1 MKFRQEGNE
10 FMLASYSG
18 DAFSVTIP
26 PCHHEL
32 PVTRIGPKAFLSCKN
47 IVELTLPDSI
57 TEIGDWT
64 FAHMKNLKK
73 LTLPKRQLTF
83 GKSVFLDC
91 GQLSQILITE
101 DNSDNPGTGYLLASA
116 VTLLNN
122 IALCRP
128 DLAGSNTTHKQWLA
142 QYDDALTSF
151 FDAPDISGFDPVF
164 LGWFHVE
171 DLDSQ
176 QSRFILQRRKEKTYL
191 CFLRLL
197 YDMGLSNS
205 LRERL
210 QEYLVSHMPKGKCCK
225 EHMVPFSELCQVYQ
239 NDIRYLQCI
248 ENTGYITS
256 ETIDELMD
264 GLQNASLEIKALL
277 LKYQQK
283 FCQKKNFFDEL
294 KL

>member
-10 FMLASYSG
+10 FILVSYLG

-32 PVTRIGPKAFLSCKN
+32 PVTRIDPKAFLSCKN

-57 TEIGDWT
+57 TEIGDWA

-73 LTLPKRQLTF
+73 LTLPKQQITF

-91 GQLSQILITE
+91 GQLSQILISN
-101 DNSDNPGTGYLLASA
+101 DDSGNPGTGSLLASA
-116 VTLLNN
+116 VTILNH
-122 IALCRP
+122 IELCCP
-128 DLAGSNTTHKQWLA
+128 DLAGSNTSHTQWLA
-142 QYDDALTSF
+142 HYDDAINSF
-151 FDAPDISGFDPVF
+151 LDAPDVSGFDPVF

-197 YDMGLSNS
+197 YDMELSDA
-205 LRERL
+205 LRKKL

-225 EHMVPFSELCQVYQ
+225 EHMVPFTELCQVYQ

-264 GLQNASLEIKALL
+264 GLQDAALEVKALL

-283 FCQKKNFFDEL
+283 FYQEKGFYEGL
-294 KL
+294 TL